1 MPTLYIVATPIGNL
15 EDITIRAIRV
25 LKEVDLILC
34 EDTRT
39 TKVLLSRYEVQTPMM
54 SYHAK
59 SSLSKIDKI
68 IEMLGED
75 KNIALVSDAGTPTI
89 SDPGSLLI
97 SKIREALKD
106 NVIIS
111 PIPGPSALVSA
122 LSASGLIGGAF
133 VFHGFFPHKKGR
145 ETLFKKMSESE
156 MISVF
161 YESPHRIEKTLESL
175 KEHIPERKV
184 VIAREITKIF
194 EQFVSGTPEELI
206 SYFKEHQD
214 KVRGEFVVMVE
225 GK

>member
-15 EDITIRAIRV
+15 EDITLRAIRV

-39 TKVLLSRYEVQTPMM
+39 TRVLLSRYDIKIPMM

-59 SSLSKIDKI
+59 SALSKIDKI
-68 IEMLGED
+68 IDMLREG

-97 SKIREALKD
+97 SKIREVMKD
-106 NVIIS
+106 EVMIS
-111 PIPGPSALVSA
+111 PIPGPSAMVSA

-133 VFHGFFPHKKGR
+133 VFYGFFPHKKGR
-145 ETLFKKMSESE
+145 ETLFRKMNESE

-161 YESPHRIEKTLESL
+161 YESPHRILKTIESL
-175 KEHIPERKV
+175 KEHMPERKV
-184 VIAREITKIF
+184 IIAREITKIF
-194 EQFVSGTPEELI
+194 EQFLSGTPEELVA
-206 SYFKEHQD
+206 YFKEHTD
-214 KVRGEFVVMVE
+214 KVRGEFVVMIE